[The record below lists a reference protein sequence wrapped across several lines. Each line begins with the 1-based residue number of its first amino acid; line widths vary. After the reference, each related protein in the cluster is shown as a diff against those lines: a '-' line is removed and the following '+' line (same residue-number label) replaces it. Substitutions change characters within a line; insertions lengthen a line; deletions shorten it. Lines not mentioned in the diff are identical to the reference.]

1 MNVILASLGT
11 DGDVFPYVG
20 LGAKMRS
27 RGHDVTLLA
36 SANYQHLATAHG
48 FEFHPLVSTAE
59 LHELV
64 QHPDFWN
71 PLKTAPLSARW
82 GVRFLRRQ
90 YELMARVARRDD
102 VLVANPGV
110 LAASLI
116 HEQHGHPWVS
126 LVLQPWMVPSSVA
139 PPRMPGLTL
148 LHRAPR
154 PVWKAI
160 WRGLDLVGDVLV
172 GRDLNQLRVS
182 IGLKPTRRIFKNWLS
197 PQRIIG
203 LFPDWY
209 GPPPTDWPEQIRLVG
224 FPLFDGRQQTS
235 LSREVSEFC
244 GAGSPPVAFTFGTG
258 MRHSAALFR
267 AACEATERCGLRA
280 LFLTRHQDQLPDR
293 LPPSILHCEFAPFQ
307 DLFPRC
313 AAVLHHGGIGTVAA
327 ALAAGVPQLIRPLCF
342 DQIDNGA
349 RVARLGAGDWIHPAR
364 SGPRHIAEALQKLA
378 KTEVRNRCRLLA
390 ERCSPNGALEAAA
403 KLIEDLPPCR

>member
-1 MNVILASLGT
+1 
-11 DGDVFPYVG
+11 
-20 LGAKMRS
+20 
-27 RGHDVTLLA
+27 
-36 SANYQHLATAHG
+36 
-48 FEFHPLVSTAE
+48 
-59 LHELV
+59 
-64 QHPDFWN
+64 
-71 PLKTAPLSARW
+71 
-82 GVRFLRRQ
+82 
-90 YELMARVARRDD
+90 
-102 VLVANPGV
+102 
-110 LAASLI
+110 
-116 HEQHGHPWVS
+116 
-126 LVLQPWMVPSSVA
+126 
-139 PPRMPGLTL
+139 
-148 LHRAPR
+148 
-154 PVWKAI
+154 
-160 WRGLDLVGDVLV
+160 
-172 GRDLNQLRVS
+172 
-182 IGLKPTRRIFKNWLS
+182 
-197 PQRIIG
+197 
-203 LFPDWY
+203 
-209 GPPPTDWPEQIRLVG
+209 
-224 FPLFDGRQQTS
+224 
-235 LSREVSEFC
+235 
-244 GAGSPPVAFTFGTG
+244 